1 MKKEVVTMFD
11 LMPFRRNDNN
21 LFNYLDNMERNFFG
35 DSSANLSQFRT
46 DILDRGDHYEMQA
59 ELPGFKKEDI
69 KIDLEDNILTITAE
83 HKEEM
88 EEKKDNYVRRERKFG
103 SFSRSFDVTDIDV
116 DKITASYENGIL
128 KLAMPKMAPVTPPTR
143 QITVE

>member
-1 MKKEVVTMFD
+1 MFD

-21 LFNYLDNMERNFFG
+21 LFNYLDNMERSFFG
-35 DSSANLSQFRT
+35 DSSTNLSQFRT

-116 DKITASYENGIL
+116 DKITAGYENGIL
-128 KLAMPKMAPVTPPTR
+128 KLSMPKMAPVTPPTR